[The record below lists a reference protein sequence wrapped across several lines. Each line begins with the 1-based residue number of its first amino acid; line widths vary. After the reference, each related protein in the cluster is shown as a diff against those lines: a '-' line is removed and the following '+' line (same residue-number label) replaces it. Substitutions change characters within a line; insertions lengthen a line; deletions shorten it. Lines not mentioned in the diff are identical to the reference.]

1 MRPFHALIPFS
12 EAKRVIM
19 ESIFPTESTE
29 EVRLEDCLG
38 RVMAQDVIA
47 RLAHPP
53 FNRSAMD
60 GYAVKARETFG
71 ASRSTP
77 RVFNMIG
84 TQLAGSRSDFHVR
97 AGQCVQIATGA
108 RMPRG
113 ADAVVMVEEAER
125 EHERLEVFKPVYPQ
139 ANVSKRGEDIDAGE
153 LVLEKECV
161 LDAAKIGVLASQG
174 LATIEVYRRP
184 RVAVLSTGEEIAQ
197 IGGKLKQGQIYDIN
211 SYTVSAIVRKSGGL
225 PSLLGITPDD
235 VNSLKSAV
243 SRAVDCDMV
252 VLSGGSSVGERD
264 LFFQV
269 LQGLGEVL
277 FHGVQIKPGK
287 PTVFGRIDDK
297 PVFGMPGYP
306 TSCLLNAY
314 LLLAPA
320 IRKMAHLPP
329 LSENRTRGRLA
340 KAVSGSLGRR
350 QFLPVRLDGN
360 AVVVVFKESGAITS
374 MSRADGYIEI
384 AENIDLLEKDQE
396 VDVTLF

>member
-12 EAKRVIM
+12 EAKRVIIDN
-19 ESIFPTESTE
+19 IFLLESTE
-29 EVRLEDCLG
+29 KARIENCLE
-38 RVMAQDVIA
+38 RVAARDVIA
-47 RLAHPP
+47 TLAHPP

-60 GYAVKARETFG
+60 GYAVKARDTFG
-71 ASRSTP
+71 ASQSIP
-77 RVFNMIG
+77 RVFNIIG
-84 TQLAGSRSDFHVR
+84 TQLAGGSSEFQVR

-125 EHERLEVFKPVYPQ
+125 EHEHLRVSRPVYPR
-139 ANVSKRGEDIDAGE
+139 ANVSKRGEDIDVGDV
-153 LVLEKECV
+153 VLQKDCV
-161 LDAAKIGVLASQG
+161 LDAAKMGVLASQG
-174 LATIEVYRRP
+174 LEIIEVYRKP

-197 IGGKLKQGQIYDIN
+197 IGGKLKRGQIYDIN
-211 SYTVSAIVRKSGGL
+211 SYTLSAIVQKSGGL
-225 PSLLGITPDD
+225 PSLLGIAPDD
-235 VNSLKSAV
+235 VDGLKSAV

-306 TSCLLNAY
+306 TSCLINAY
-314 LLLAPA
+314 LLLAPS

-374 MSRADGYIEI
+374 MSRADGYVEI
-384 AENIDLLEKDQE
+384 AENIDLLEKGEE